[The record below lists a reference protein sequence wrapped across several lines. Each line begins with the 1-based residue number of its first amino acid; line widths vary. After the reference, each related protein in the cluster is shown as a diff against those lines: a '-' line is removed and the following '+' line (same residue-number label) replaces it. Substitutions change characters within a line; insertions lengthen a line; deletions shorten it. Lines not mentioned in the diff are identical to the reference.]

1 MKLTQSRR
9 IKRIDQD
16 ASYINFGNGEI
27 RIKVNTLELTTTL
40 GSFQSVYSWENKA
53 VPYERFMGTVE
64 KSLTM
69 KGY

>member
-16 ASYINFGNGEI
+16 VSYINFGNGEI
-27 RIKVNTLELTTTL
+27 RIKVNTLELTSTL
-40 GSFQSVYSWENKA
+40 ASFQSVYSWDNKA

-64 KSLTM
+64 RNLTM
-69 KGY
+69 KAY